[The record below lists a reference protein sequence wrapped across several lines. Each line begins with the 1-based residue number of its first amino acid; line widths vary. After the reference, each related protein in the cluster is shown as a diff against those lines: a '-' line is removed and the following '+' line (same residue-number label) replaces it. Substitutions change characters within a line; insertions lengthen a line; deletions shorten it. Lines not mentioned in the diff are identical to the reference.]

1 MKCIE
6 VMKRENK
13 YILKMIDKL
22 DEISM
27 EAHERRK
34 LNISEVNNCIEFIDQ
49 YVINYQY
56 IKQEEILFEEMK
68 KYLGQNIRP
77 HIEEILQLHGIGEA
91 YFNQLKQAQHNY
103 EEGKFIAIFDVINN
117 AVTYGKCLRK
127 SMQKEEVLY
136 KYIDKELTLDQKE
149 QIDLKIAYF
158 HQLKEG
164 QLG

>member
-27 EAHERRK
+27 EAHERRQ
-34 LNISEVNNCIEFIDQ
+34 LDIPELNNCIEFINQ

-68 KYLGQNIRP
+68 KYLGQNSIP

-91 YFNQLKQAQHNY
+91 YFNQLKEACHNY
-103 EEGKFIAIFDVINN
+103 KEGKFIAIFDVINN
-117 AVTYGKCLRK
+117 AVTYGKCLRR
-127 SMQKEEVLY
+127 SMEKEEVLY
-136 KYIDKELTLDQKE
+136 KYINQELTAAQKE
-149 QIDLKIAYF
+149 RIDLKIAYF
-158 HQLKEG
+158 HQLKEE